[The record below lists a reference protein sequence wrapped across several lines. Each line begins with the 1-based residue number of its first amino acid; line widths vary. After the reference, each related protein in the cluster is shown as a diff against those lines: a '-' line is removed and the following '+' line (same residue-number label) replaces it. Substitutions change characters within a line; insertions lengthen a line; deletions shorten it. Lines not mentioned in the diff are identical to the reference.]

1 MVFTP
6 QKPDGRVG
14 LFYHTDSGL
23 DEPVEPDLS
32 RVVQHARHC
41 RCSRTGLYHQLR
53 LDAGTGAGGD

>member
-6 QKPDGRVG
+6 QEPDGRVG
-14 LFYHTDSGL
+14 MFYHTDSGL

-32 RVVQHARHC
+32 RVVQPARHC

-53 LDAGTGAGGD
+53 LDAGTGTGGD